1 MNTYLPEN
9 RLAEKSDF
17 SGVFDQ
23 AVCKHSTP
31 ELLLLARPNTGSVA
45 RLGVV
50 VPKKNV
56 RKAVARNRIK
66 RVIRESFRLHKNQLP
81 PWDIVVLAL
90 RPADK
95 ASNQRLFERLVKGWA
110 KLANQAVAS
119 GPELSVNEGSD
130 SVA

>member
-23 AVCKHSTP
+23 AAYKYSTP
-31 ELLLLARPNTGSVA
+31 ELLLLARPNACFVP

-56 RKAVARNRIK
+56 RKAVTRNRIK

-81 PWDIVVLAL
+81 HWDIVVLAL
-90 RPADK
+90 RSADK
-95 ASNQRLFERLVKGWA
+95 APNQRLFERLAKGWS
-110 KLANQAVAS
+110 KFANQAAS
-119 GPELSVNEGSD
+119 RPESSVSGG
-130 SVA
+130 V